1 VQQATLVLAVERL
14 TQAGEQVGFSVENMI
29 QMLNAGVTVETL
41 LGLIE
46 RSLQASPL
54 ETGRSS
60 RRIM

>member
-1 VQQATLVLAVERL
+1 MQQATLVLAVERL